1 MKKKVLATV
10 LSAAMVA
17 TMMAGCGGSSSA
29 AEAPASTGT
38 SSAAEE
44 STAAPA
50 SSATEESATSA
61 TSATSEAGSATGE
74 TAAATG
80 EMPRIAFVGKVEGQP
95 WWDNV
100 KKNVLEWNADVNYQA
115 PAEVDAAAQ
124 VQIMTDLVN
133 QGQIDALLFS
143 PNRSGCLRSY
153 L

>member
-50 SSATEESATSA
+50 SSATEESA

-133 QGQIDALLFS
+133 QGQIDA
-143 PNRSGCLRSY
+143 
-153 L
+153 